1 MAVEQYDIDWL
12 QEQIY
17 DLKDS
22 VLDLETLVEQLQMEI
37 TLLTND
43 LNTIKTEGCY
53 RFIEDKNHKHE

>member
-1 MAVEQYDIDWL
+1 MAVEQYDIEWL

-17 DLKDS
+17 DLKNT
-22 VLDLETLVEQLQMEI
+22 VLDLETIVERLQMEI